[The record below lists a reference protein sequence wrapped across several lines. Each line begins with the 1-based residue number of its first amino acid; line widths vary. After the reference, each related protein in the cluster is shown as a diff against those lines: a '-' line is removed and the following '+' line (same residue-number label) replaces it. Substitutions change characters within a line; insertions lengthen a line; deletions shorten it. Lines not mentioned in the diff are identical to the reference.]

1 MSKMKKAGDSDGL
14 SELVES
20 REYEIYT
27 IYKSYE
33 KLMKRYN
40 EQIKIEE
47 DRDEKK
53 ALMREQDEYRKE
65 MIYEISRL
73 E

>member
-1 MSKMKKAGDSDGL
+1 MKKAGDSDGL

-33 KLMKRYN
+33 KLMKRYD